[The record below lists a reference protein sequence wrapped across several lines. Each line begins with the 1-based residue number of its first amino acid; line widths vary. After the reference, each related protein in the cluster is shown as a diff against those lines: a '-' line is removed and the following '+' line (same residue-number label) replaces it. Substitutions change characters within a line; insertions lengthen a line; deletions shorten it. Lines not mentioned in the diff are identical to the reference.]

1 MVTPCRCESKGFS
14 KVPTPNLSD
23 NILDNIVEVLDSPST
38 PEERNCHMAECERSE
53 IFEQNRGR
61 LLSAG
66 ASAHEHFVNYGKILD
81 YAYEADRKM
90 VSLVESLG
98 VRESTSKS
106 GHLGMPIA
114 GSAGA

>member
-1 MVTPCRCESKGFS
+1 MPAEMDVVTPGATGEG
-14 KVPTPNLSD
+14 VTD
-23 NILDNIVEVLDSPST
+23 
-38 PEERNCHMAECERSE
+38 MATEADARSE
-53 IFEQNRGR
+53 IFESGRGR

-106 GHLGMPIA
+106 GHLGVPIA
-114 GSAGA
+114 GSGNAG

>member
-1 MVTPCRCESKGFS
+1 MAGGVT
-14 KVPTPNLSD
+14 VPSNLD
-23 NILDNIVEVLDSPST
+23 QQNIARIAST
-38 PEERNCHMAECERSE
+38 
-53 IFEQNRGR
+53 
-61 LLSAG
+61 G

-106 GHLGMPIA
+106 GQLGVPIA
-114 GSAGA
+114 GAGNAG